1 MILSLKSVAG
11 EQFLLRNPELVI
23 TSGERVTVE
32 GRRLEPLEGSAK
44 EEVLVRLGRFEAQ
57 MNRFEQCWKEMQP
70 GIEVDRWWDEE
81 LEE

>member
-1 MILSLKSVAG
+1 MQ
-11 EQFLLRNPELVI
+11 EHRLVN
-23 TSGERVTVE
+23 
-32 GRRLEPLEGSAK
+32 LEGAAK